1 MTALTNSELELGAAF
16 RTRKAGDQG
25 KLFGVVWMRSRSV
38 RTITLATVVA
48 GMAAAP
54 VLASAASD
62 IITSR
67 IAGLRELGAQFKN
80 VNDELKK
87 DDPSPMILQI
97 SARQIR
103 DVAKNQ
109 YGWFPAGSGPE
120 AGVKTK
126 AKPEIWA
133 KAADFKA
140 AQDNFAKQA
149 NAFFVVAQ
157 KGDVASMKAQVRQLG
172 AACGGCHR
180 TFRAEAS

>member
-1 MTALTNSELELGAAF
+1 
-16 RTRKAGDQG
+16 
-25 KLFGVVWMRSRSV
+25 MRSKLV
-38 RTITLATVVA
+38 RTIILGSVVA
-48 GMAAAP
+48 SVAAAP
-54 VLASAASD
+54 VLAAAAD
-62 IITSR
+62 VIRTR
-67 IAGLRELGAQFKN
+67 IAELRELGAQFKN

-133 KAADFKA
+133 KPADFKA

-149 NAFFVVAQ
+149 NAFFQVAS
-157 KGDVASMKAQVRQLG
+157 KSDVASMRAQVRQLG

-180 TFRAEAS
+180 AFRNDAS

>member
-1 MTALTNSELELGAAF
+1 
-16 RTRKAGDQG
+16 
-25 KLFGVVWMRSRSV
+25 MRSRLV
-38 RTITLATVVA
+38 RTIVLGAVIASV
-48 GMAAAP
+48 AAAP
-54 VLASAASD
+54 VLAAAAD
-62 IITSR
+62 VIRTR
-67 IAGLRELGAQFKN
+67 IAELRELGAQFKN

-149 NAFFVVAQ
+149 NAFFQVVQ
-157 KGDVASMKAQVRQLG
+157 KGDVATMRTQARQLG

-180 TFRAEAS
+180 TFRNDAS

>member
-1 MTALTNSELELGAAF
+1 
-16 RTRKAGDQG
+16 
-25 KLFGVVWMRSRSV
+25 MRSRLV
-38 RTITLATVVA
+38 RTIILGAIIA
-48 GMAAAP
+48 SAAAAP
-54 VLASAASD
+54 VLAAAAD
-62 IITSR
+62 VIRTR
-67 IAGLRELGAQFKN
+67 IAELRELGAQFKN

-133 KAADFKA
+133 KPADFKA

-149 NAFFVVAQ
+149 NAFFQVAS
-157 KGDVASMKAQVRQLG
+157 KGDVASMRTQVRQLG

>member
-1 MTALTNSELELGAAF
+1 
-16 RTRKAGDQG
+16 
-25 KLFGVVWMRSRSV
+25 MRSRLV
-38 RTITLATVVA
+38 RTMVLGAVVA
-48 GMAAAP
+48 GTAAAP
-54 VLASAASD
+54 LLASAASD
-62 IITSR
+62 IISSR

-103 DVAKNQ
+103 DVAKTQ

-133 KAADFKA
+133 KAADFKT

-149 NAFFVVAQ
+149 NAFFQVVQ
-157 KGDVASMKAQVRQLG
+157 KGDVATMRTQARQLG

-180 TFRAEAS
+180 TFRNDAS

>member
-1 MTALTNSELELGAAF
+1 MRNRSM
-16 RTRKAGDQG
+16 RTII
-25 KLFGVVWMRSRSV
+25 LGVVIAS
-38 RTITLATVVA
+38 A
-48 GMAAAP
+48 AAAP

-62 IITSR
+62 IITTR

-126 AKPEIWA
+126 AKPEIWT

-149 NAFFVVAQ
+149 NAFFQVAS
-157 KGDVASMKAQVRQLG
+157 KGDLATMRTQVRQLG

-180 TFRAEAS
+180 AFRTDAS

>member
-1 MTALTNSELELGAAF
+1 
-16 RTRKAGDQG
+16 
-25 KLFGVVWMRSRSV
+25 MRSRSV
-38 RTITLATVVA
+38 RTIILGVVVA
-48 GMAAAP
+48 GAAGVP
-54 VLASAASD
+54 LLASPASD
-62 IITSR
+62 IITTR

-87 DDPSPMILQI
+87 DSPSPMILQI

-157 KGDVASMKAQVRQLG
+157 KGDLATMRTQVRQLG

-180 TFRAEAS
+180 TFRNDAS

>member
-1 MTALTNSELELGAAF
+1 
-16 RTRKAGDQG
+16 
-25 KLFGVVWMRSRSV
+25 MRSRLV
-38 RTITLATVVA
+38 RTIVLGAVIASV
-48 GMAAAP
+48 AAAP
-54 VLASAASD
+54 VLAAAAD
-62 IITSR
+62 VIRTR
-67 IAGLRELGAQFKN
+67 IAELRELGAQFKN

-103 DVAKNQ
+103 DMAKNQ

-140 AQDNFAKQA
+140 AQDTFAKQA
-149 NAFFVVAQ
+149 NAFFQVVQ
-157 KGDVASMKAQVRQLG
+157 KGDVATMRTQARQLG

-180 TFRAEAS
+180 TFRNDAS

>member
-1 MTALTNSELELGAAF
+1 
-16 RTRKAGDQG
+16 
-25 KLFGVVWMRSRSV
+25 MRSRSV
-38 RTITLATVVA
+38 RTIILGAVVA
-48 GMAAAP
+48 SVATAP
-54 VLASAASD
+54 VLAAAAD
-62 IITSR
+62 VIRTR
-67 IAGLRELGAQFKN
+67 IAELRELGAQFKN

-133 KAADFKA
+133 KPADFKA

-149 NAFFVVAQ
+149 NAFYVVAQ
-157 KGDVASMKAQVRQLG
+157 KGDIASMKAQVRQLG